1 MTILDKITVQELITI
16 VLTLG
21 GVSTMLFKLK
31 KYNDRMHDNAKKQEE
46 INKRVEA
53 HEEQLANLDAKLS
66 DYIEL
71 SNRRSRTHL
80 KQEIKNQ
87 HAKFMRQK
95 YVSDEDYEIFAENC
109 RNYELVGGNGVV
121 KNKYKPDVEALPI
134 RSGDEVKK
142 LGDN

>member
-1 MTILDKITVQELITI
+1 MTILDEITVQELITI

-31 KYNDRMHDNAKKQEE
+31 KYNDRMHDNAQKQEE

-71 SNRRSRTHL
+71 SNNRSRTHL

-87 HAKFMRQK
+87 HARFMRQK
-95 YVSDEDYEIFAENC
+95 YVSDEDFEIFVENC
-109 RNYELVGGNGVV
+109 KNYELVGGNGVV

-134 RSGDEVKK
+134 RGTDEVKNI
-142 LGDN
+142 GDN

>member
-1 MTILDKITVQELITI
+1 MTILDEITVQELITI

-31 KYNDRMHDNAKKQEE
+31 KYNDKIHDDQKKQEE

-53 HEEQLANLDAKLS
+53 HEEQLANLDKKLS
-66 DYIEL
+66 EYIEL
-71 SNRRSRTHL
+71 ANNRSRTHL

-87 HAKFMRQK
+87 HARFMRQK
-95 YVSDEDYEIFAENC
+95 YVSDEDFEIFAENC

-134 RSGDEVKK
+134 RSTDEVKNI
-142 LGDN
+142 GDN